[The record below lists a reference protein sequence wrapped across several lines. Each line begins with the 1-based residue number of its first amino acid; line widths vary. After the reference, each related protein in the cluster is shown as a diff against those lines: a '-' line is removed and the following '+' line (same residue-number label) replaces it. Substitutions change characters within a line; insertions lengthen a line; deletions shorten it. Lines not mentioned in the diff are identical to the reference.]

1 MKFFWAHNLVFLNYA
16 EHLPAST
23 SRRGNLESR
32 IPCDAAAGRE
42 PRMEEKSL
50 AVSVTPSADD
60 VGEAAR
66 KAVDLA
72 YHLKRAEEL
81 ARELSQASVGV
92 EISLSPPR

>member
-1 MKFFWAHNLVFLNYA
+1 
-16 EHLPAST
+16 
-23 SRRGNLESR
+23 
-32 IPCDAAAGRE
+32 
-42 PRMEEKSL
+42 MEDKSL

-66 KAVDLA
+66 KAADLT